1 MAALNNLFKRIFPVT
16 SFFLVSFFFVAMEM
30 GAQENQK
37 PRVNLSEQEWKAVVG
52 IFQSPQNTEMNVQF
66 TEGNNMLIAKLLWN
80 NNELHL
86 LPESPLVFS
95 SSQEGNQEPVRITFI
110 KDSSGAIN
118 EVNVANNGVWK
129 RNNNYKPLVRKEIE
143 LPADQLNQFEGLYQL
158 QGDEPRFIQF
168 SVQGG
173 QLVLKQ
179 EWDGEQRFFVPESA
193 MDFFVKDFPL
203 FTLNFSKD
211 KEGNINQVVAF
222 KRDIWIKT
230 KKPALSVD
238 QLKSYEGKFRSNDDP
253 DDMVQLTVVNDHLV
267 LKQLWDKKEI
277 ILQPKTDLYF
287 YNDAESYPVVILK
300 NKEGLV
306 NQITILGTS
315 VFSRIN

>member
-143 LPADQLNQFEGLYQL
+143 LPADQLKRFEGLYQL

>member
-1 MAALNNLFKRIFPVT
+1 MAALNNLFKRIFLVT
-16 SFFLVSFFFVAMEM
+16 FFFLVSFFFFAMEM